1 MARRLIDADAFQEDL
16 ENRYCFPCMGAGKDR
31 RGTACCACWVHDMV
45 SEIED
50 AEKIDAV
57 PVIRCRDCKHHRIFL
72 KRDMCARYA
81 QILNGHEVGVCATR
95 EDDFCSYGER
105 KEGGEDD

>member
-1 MARRLIDADAFQEDL
+1 MRPIDADVLQ
-16 ENRYCFPCMGAGKDR
+16 RRICGAKCGCKHEECGCDEGECVFDR
-31 RGTACCACWVHDMV
+31 FISNAPTV
-45 SEIED
+45 
-50 AEKIDAV
+50 DAV

-72 KRDMCARYA
+72 KRDMCARHA

-105 KEGGEDD
+105 KEGGEDAE